1 VQRIVLRM
9 PDAFDFRAGQYLEVV
24 HPDGAIPLSIAS
36 APERLPQLHLHYRST
51 PDLDDATRMDALLEA
66 GGPLE
71 IRGPGGDVALP
82 RPLGG
87 HALIAAGGT
96 GIAQAMSF
104 IDAWHFVPPT
114 GTVTLLWC
122 ADAETDFYLRD
133 ELDALDAPW
142 LERVLIAD
150 DDRAATNRGLVWLR
164 DRAAGLAGSHVV
176 LAGGPGFVYAAFDAL
191 VGAGIEPAQVQSDVF
206 SYAPR

>member
-1 VQRIVLRM
+1 MQRIVLRM
-9 PDAFDFRAGQYLEVV
+9 PETFDFRAGQYLEVL
-24 HPDGAIPLSIAS
+24 HPEGAIPLSIAS
-36 APERLPQLHLHYRST
+36 APERLPELHLHYRST
-51 PDLDDATRMDALLEA
+51 PGTDAATRMDALLEA
-66 GGPLE
+66 GGPLA

-82 RPLGG
+82 RPLTGP
-87 HALIAAGGT
+87 ALIAAGGT

-104 IDAWHFVPPT
+104 IDAWHFAPPDSE
-114 GTVTLLWC
+114 VTLLWC
-122 ADAETDFYLRD
+122 ADEQTDFYLRD

-164 DRAAGLAGSHVV
+164 ERAPELAGCHII
-176 LAGGPGFVYAAFDAL
+176 LAGGPGFVYAAFDNL
-191 VGAGIEPAQVQSDVF
+191 VEAGVDPARMQSDVF